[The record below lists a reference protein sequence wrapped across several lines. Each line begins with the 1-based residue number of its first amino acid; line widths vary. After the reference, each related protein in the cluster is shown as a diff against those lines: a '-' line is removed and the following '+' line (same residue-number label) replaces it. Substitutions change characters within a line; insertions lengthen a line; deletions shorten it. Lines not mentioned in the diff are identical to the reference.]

1 MKQDPWATE
10 ERRPARE
17 EIERRVEDALRQDP
31 SITQKGI
38 LAIAAGTAQD
48 LGYEWNKSRF
58 WAVELRHK
66 LGISK

>member
-1 MKQDPWATE
+1 MKSDPWATE

-38 LAIAAGTAQD
+38 LAIAAATAQKF
-48 LGYEWNKSRF
+48 GYEWDKSKF
-58 WAVELRHK
+58 WAFKLRQK
-66 LGISK
+66 MGISK